1 MYILRDQ
8 ASRVL
13 EFGRPSVST
22 TDSLTGPAALD
33 LVEQQVGLDLE
44 LGCGTDIVLDDL
56 VGQTHHFLEV
66 LKGNAAVGHAE
77 VGGIVTDGLLDLL
90 EDHALGDLSL
100 EVVDG
105 LLADRELALRS
116 AKSEASEFFDQLSK
130 DRSVYYRM
138 AMMDK
143 TPSKVDFNA
152 RYCYFRA
159 FTNMREVG
167 RSLQSLAKQSL
178 EHVAN
183 RHRVFKGDLAD
194 ELRALTAEL
203 RRISSSVD
211 GKPDLEELHLNA
223 KAAIDR
229 IDAMQSELMRAIPD
243 GELSIRGSEL
253 YLTFLLFARD
263 FINHYEIVSM
273 LAARIDSLEQTPSVV
288 TAPKEKIS

>member
-1 MYILRDQ
+1 
-8 ASRVL
+8 
-13 EFGRPSVST
+13 
-22 TDSLTGPAALD
+22 
-33 LVEQQVGLDLE
+33 
-44 LGCGTDIVLDDL
+44 
-56 VGQTHHFLEV
+56 
-66 LKGNAAVGHAE
+66 
-77 VGGIVTDGLLDLL
+77 
-90 EDHALGDLSL
+90 
-100 EVVDG
+100 
-105 LLADRELALRS
+105 
-116 AKSEASEFFDQLSK
+116 
-130 DRSVYYRM
+130 M

-183 RHRVFKGDLAD
+183 RHRVFKGGLAE